1 MLNHCLQSN
10 NMDMDMN
17 MDMNVDMNMAYVMLQ
32 RLMDRVH
39 TMLLQLLLLQNDLVL
54 VAELATP
61 TGA

>member
-1 MLNHCLQSN
+1 
-10 NMDMDMN
+10 MDMDMN